1 MLYGHITVLKTL
13 NKENMT
19 TRRTRSRRKQSTLR
33 FDMAVM
39 GVRQSNLAEMTRDAL
54 MRMQFKIVELEEEI
68 NKLKEK

>member
-1 MLYGHITVLKTL
+1 
-13 NKENMT
+13 MT

-54 MRMQFKIVELEEEI
+54 MRIQFKIAELEEEI

>member
-1 MLYGHITVLKTL
+1 
-13 NKENMT
+13 MT

-39 GVRQSNLAEMTRDAL
+39 GVRQSNLAVMTRDAL
-54 MRMQFKIVELEEEI
+54 MRMQLKIAELEEEI

>member
-1 MLYGHITVLKTL
+1 
-13 NKENMT
+13 MT

-39 GVRQSNLAEMTRDAL
+39 YARQSNLAQMTMDAL
-54 MRMQFKIVELEEEI
+54 MRIQLKIAELEEEI